1 MFRALWLSVLYLLGA
16 WYAGVFIRTPE
27 DVTLFWPAAGIAYA
41 AVIRY
46 GTRWALFIPLPVLF
60 AHLVLL
66 PVPPLF
72 LPFSV
77 FSNLLGTLAGERVFR
92 LVSEDDV
99 RISVRSGLALVTGA
113 AVASLVS
120 AAIGVT
126 GLLLA
131 DVVPGGGFWPAF
143 AQWSASDLLGITSV
157 APSIL
162 LLTAPRP
169 GRVDG
174 RIDGGYVRGEAAPSE
189 HALWLIVAAMLAAL
203 FYLLVSHDSLYALG
217 ATTLPLALLVW
228 SALRFSPAW
237 TIFGTC
243 LAVVTLV
250 SLTGLGL
257 AGFRA
262 PVDPLDATLLLVFL
276 CVFSF
281 IPLMLLAAVVGQR
294 VASRRALLRATT
306 DAATGLPNRTAFV
319 DGLTR
324 TLQSRDAIG
333 GVAVLDLDHLSV
345 VNDDAGHAAGNAV
358 ILAVGSLLRSLV
370 GGEGQVFRIGGD
382 EFALLLRGDID
393 AVQQK
398 AEAARA
404 AIERYRVGWQDRGL
418 NVTASVGVAPFA
430 GGRTALPDLLSLA
443 DSACFAAK
451 ELGGNRICVAGRS
464 PGELEAR
471 NEAMRWAVR
480 IREALEHGWF
490 ELHCQAISPL
500 GDAPVTGRAIEVL
513 LRMRDPDTGQV
524 LAPGVFI
531 PAAERF
537 HLGVRLDRHV
547 IELALGW
554 FERRPDAVAGLR
566 RCAINLTAASMV
578 DDQFRRFLLDRV
590 RRSSVPAHK
599 LCFEI
604 TENSA
609 VRDLAEAQSLISQLR
624 ALGCAFALDD
634 FGTGFCSFNYLR
646 SLDVDYFKIDGSF
659 VRGLEDSALSTAIVR
674 SITDIAHVLDK
685 RTIAEHVESATLCA
699 TLRALG
705 VDFAQG
711 FALHRPEPLETFFAP
726 RAATAI
732 AADAGDT
739 SYSI

>member
-1 MFRALWLSVLYLLGA
+1 MFRALWLSGLYVLGA

-27 DVTLFWPAAGIAYA
+27 DVTLFWPAAGVAYA

-46 GTRWALFIPLPVLF
+46 GARWALFIPPAVLA
-60 AHLVLL
+60 AHLFLL

-77 FSNLLGTLAGERVFR
+77 FSNLLGTLAGERIFR
-92 LVSEDDV
+92 LMSEEGA
-99 RISVRSGLALVTGA
+99 RISVRSGLALVSGA
-113 AVASLVS
+113 AVASFVS
-120 AAIGVT
+120 AAIGVL
-126 GLLLA
+126 GLLFA
-131 DVVPGGGFWPAF
+131 GVAPTGGFWQAF
-143 AQWSASDLLGITSV
+143 AQWSASDLLGLSSV

-162 LLTAPRP
+162 LLTASRPR
-169 GRVDG
+169 RVAARVVDG
-174 RIDGGYVRGEAAPSE
+174 EATSSE
-189 HALWLIVAAMLAAL
+189 HALWLIIAALLAAL

-217 ATTLPLALLVW
+217 ATTLPLAMLVW

-237 TIFGTC
+237 TIFGTG
-243 LAVVTLV
+243 LVVVTLV

-276 CVFSF
+276 CLFSF

-319 DGLTR
+319 DGLAR

-333 GVAVLDLDHLSV
+333 GVVSLDLDHLSV

-370 GGEGQVFRIGGD
+370 GEDGQVFRIGGD
-382 EFALLLRGDID
+382 EFALVLSGDID
-393 AVQQK
+393 AVAQK

-471 NEAMRWAVR
+471 NEAMRWAAR

-490 ELHCQAISPL
+490 ELYCQAISPL
-500 GDAPVTGRAIEVL
+500 GDVQQGGRTIEVL
-513 LRMRDPDTGQV
+513 LRMRDPDTGQM

-609 VRDLAEAQSLISQLR
+609 VRDLAEAQSLIAQLR

-685 RTIAEHVESATLCA
+685 HTIAEHVESATLCA

-711 FALHRPEPLETFFAP
+711 FALHHPEPLDTFFAP
-726 RAATAI
+726 RGAPLAFAPP
-732 AADAGDT
+732 GDQVAQT
-739 SYSI
+739 

>member
-1 MFRALWLSVLYLLGA
+1 MFRVLWLSGLYVLGA
-16 WYAGVFIRTPE
+16 WYAGVFIRRPE

-46 GTRWALFIPLPVLF
+46 GPRWALFIPLPIVLV
-60 AHLVLL
+60 HLLLL

-72 LPFSV
+72 LPFSM

-92 LVSEDDV
+92 LVSEGGV
-99 RISVRSGLALVTGA
+99 RISVRSGMALVAGA
-113 AVASLVS
+113 TVTSLV
-120 AAIGVT
+120 AATIGVT
-126 GLLLA
+126 GLRLA
-131 DVVPGGGFWPAF
+131 EMIPGDNVWPAL
-143 AQWSASDLLGITSV
+143 AQWSAGDLLGITSV
-157 APSIL
+157 APTLL
-162 LLTAPRP
+162 LLTTSQS
-169 GRVDG
+169 GGVDG
-174 RIDGGYVRGEAAPSE
+174 GLPHGQPGPSE
-189 HALWLIVAAMLAAL
+189 RALWLVFAGLLSML
-203 FYLLVSHDSLYALG
+203 FYVFINHDSLYALA

-228 SALRFSPAW
+228 SALRFPPAW

-243 LAVVTLV
+243 LIVVTLV

-262 PVDPLDATLLLVFL
+262 PEDPFDATLLLVFL
-276 CVFSF
+276 CLFSF

-306 DAATGLPNRTAFV
+306 DTATGLPNRTAFV
-319 DGLTR
+319 DALAR
-324 TLQSRDAIG
+324 TLQSRDATG
-333 GVAVLDLDHLSV
+333 GVACLDLDHFSV
-345 VNDDAGHAAGNAV
+345 INDAAGHAAGNAV
-358 ILAVGSLLRSLV
+358 IAAIGSLLRTLS
-370 GGEGQVFRIGGD
+370 GGDGQVFRIGGD
-382 EFALLLRGDID
+382 EFALLLQGDID
-393 AVQQK
+393 AVQRK
-398 AEAARA
+398 AEAVRA
-404 AIERYRVGWQDRGL
+404 AIERYQVGWQDRGL
-418 NVTASVGVAPFA
+418 NVTASVGVATFA

-471 NEAMRWAVR
+471 NEAMRWAIR

-500 GDAPVTGRAIEVL
+500 ADGHAPGRDIELL
-513 LRMRDPDTGQV
+513 LRMRDPETGEI
-524 LAPGVFI
+524 LGPGAFI

-547 IELALGW
+547 VELALGW
-554 FERRPDAVAGLR
+554 FERRPDAVAALR

-599 LCFEI
+599 LSFEI

-609 VRDLAEAQSLISQLR
+609 VRDLAEAQSLITQLR

-711 FALHRPEPLETFFAP
+711 FALHRPEPLDTFFAS
-726 RAATAI
+726 RVAL
-732 AADAGDT
+732 ADDQT
-739 SYSI
+739 YSI

>member
-1 MFRALWLSVLYLLGA
+1 MFRVLWLSGLYLLGA

-41 AVIRY
+41 AVVRY
-46 GTRWALFIPLPVLF
+46 GSRWALFIPLPILLT
-60 AHLVLL
+60 HLLLL

-92 LVSEDDV
+92 LVSESRL
-99 RISVRSGLALVTGA
+99 RISLRTGLALLAGA
-113 AVASLVS
+113 TATSVVA
-120 AAIGVT
+120 ATIGVA
-126 GLLLA
+126 GLQLA
-131 DVVPGGGFWPAF
+131 EMVPHGSFWPAF
-143 AQWSASDLLGITSV
+143 AQWSAGDLLGITSV
-157 APSIL
+157 APSVL
-162 LLTAPRP
+162 LLTAVHPRD
-169 GRVDG
+169 VDG
-174 RIDGGYVRGEAAPSE
+174 GLPRGAPGAIE
-189 HALWLIVAAMLAAL
+189 RATWLITAGLLAAL
-203 FYLLVSHDSLYALG
+203 FYLLVSRDSLYALG
-217 ATTLPLALLVW
+217 ATTLPLILLVW
-228 SALRFSPAW
+228 SALRFPPAW
-237 TIFGTC
+237 TVLGTC
-243 LAVVTLV
+243 LVVLV
-250 SLTGLGL
+250 LISMTGLGL

-262 PVDPLDATLLLVFL
+262 PADPLDATLLLAFL
-276 CVFSF
+276 CLFSF
-281 IPLMLLAAVVGQR
+281 IPLMMLAAVVGQR
-294 VASRRALLRATT
+294 AANRRALLRATT
-306 DAATGLPNRTAFV
+306 DGATGLPNRTAFV
-319 DGLTR
+319 DELAHA
-324 TLQSRDAIG
+324 LQSRDETG
-333 GVAVLDLDHLSV
+333 GVACLDLDHLSV
-345 VNDDAGHAAGNAV
+345 INDSAGHAAGNAV
-358 ILAVGSLLRSLV
+358 IAAVGSLLRTLI
-370 GGEGQVFRIGGD
+370 GTEGRVFRIGGD
-382 EFALLLRGDID
+382 EFALLLHGDID
-393 AVQQK
+393 AVQQR
-398 AEAARA
+398 AESVRA

-418 NVTASVGVAPFA
+418 NVTTSIGVATFA
-430 GGRTALPDLLSLA
+430 GGRTQLADLLSLA

-451 ELGGNRICVAGRS
+451 ELGGNRICIAGRS

-471 NEAMRWAVR
+471 NEAMRWAMR

-490 ELHCQAISPL
+490 ELYCQAIAPL
-500 GDAPVTGRAIEVL
+500 ADGHVAGRDIELL
-513 LRMRDPDTGQV
+513 LRMRDPETGAV
-524 LAPGVFI
+524 LAPGAFI

-547 IELALGW
+547 VELALGW
-554 FERRPDAVAGLR
+554 FERRPDAVAALR
-566 RCAINLTAASMV
+566 RCAINLSAASMG

-590 RRSSVPAHK
+590 RRSSVPARK

-609 VRDLAEAQSLISQLR
+609 VRDLAEAQSLIAQLR

-685 RTIAEHVESATLCA
+685 RTIAEHVENATLCA

-726 RAATAI
+726 RTAVA
-732 AADAGDT
+732 AADAGDRALP
-739 SYSI
+739 I

>member
-1 MFRALWLSVLYLLGA
+1 MN
-16 WYAGVFIRTPE
+16 
-27 DVTLFWPAAGIAYA
+27 LFTW
-41 AVIRY
+41 RE
-46 GTRWALFIPLPVLF
+46 RDRCLF
-60 AHLVLL
+60 ALVVVRRRAVRLRADRKL
-66 PVPPLF
+66 
-72 LPFSV
+72 
-77 FSNLLGTLAGERVFR
+77 ERPRIATQAKADHTERIV
-92 LVSEDDV
+92 DD
-99 RISVRSGLALVTGA
+99 GLA
-113 AVASLVS
+113 
-120 AAIGVT
+120 
-126 GLLLA
+126 
-131 DVVPGGGFWPAF
+131 D
-143 AQWSASDLLGITSV
+143 SDAT
-157 APSIL
+157 
-162 LLTAPRP
+162 
-169 GRVDG
+169 
-174 RIDGGYVRGEAAPSE
+174 PSE
-189 HALWLIVAAMLAAL
+189 RALWLIVAALLAAL

-228 SALRFSPAW
+228 SALRFPAAW

-243 LAVVTLV
+243 LSVLTLI

-257 AGFRA
+257 GGFRA
-262 PVDPLDATLLLVFL
+262 PVDPLDATLLLGFL
-276 CVFSF
+276 CLFSF
-281 IPLMLLAAVVGQR
+281 IPLMLLAAIVGQR
-294 VASRRALLRATT
+294 AASRRALLRATT

-319 DGLTR
+319 DELAR
-324 TLQSRDAIG
+324 ILQSRDAIG
-333 GVAVLDLDHLSV
+333 GVAYLDLDHLSV
-345 VNDDAGHAAGNAV
+345 VNDAAGHAAGNAV
-358 ILAVGSLLRSLV
+358 IVAVGSLLRAV
-370 GGEGQVFRIGGD
+370 IGGEGRVFRIGGD
-382 EFALLLRGDID
+382 EFALLLRGDVD
-393 AVQQK
+393 AVQLR
-398 AEAARA
+398 AESVRA
-404 AIERYRVGWQDRGL
+404 AIERYPVGWQDRGL
-418 NVTASVGVAPFA
+418 HVTASVGVAPYA
-430 GGRTALPDLLSLA
+430 GGKTLLPDLLSLA

-500 GDAPVTGRAIEVL
+500 GDEPVAGRAIEVL
-513 LRMRDPDTGQV
+513 LRMRDPGTGQV
-524 LAPGVFI
+524 LSPGVFI

-554 FERRPDAVAGLR
+554 FESRPDAVAGLR

-590 RRSSVPAHK
+590 RRSAVPAHK

-609 VRDLAEAQSLISQLR
+609 VRDLAEAQSLITQLR

-674 SITDIAHVLDK
+674 SITDIAHVLNK
-685 RTIAEHVESATLCA
+685 RTIAEHVESATLCV

-711 FALHRPEPLETFFAP
+711 FALHRPEPLDTFFAP
-726 RAATAI
+726 RAAVAI
-732 AADAGDT
+732 AGDAEDQT
-739 SYSI
+739 YSI